1 MGDWMSNNA
10 RSGLGRLLPLL
21 GLLVSLLWHSLASA
35 DFYQWKIS
43 IPGNPTAFFPSY
55 TAACQYYFDNTSAN
69 WLKKVNKL
77 SYKEVQCS
85 VSGTGGITWET
96 KTAILTGDSCP
107 PEQELDPA
115 DGA

>member
-1 MGDWMSNNA
+1 MP
-10 RSGLGRLLPLL
+10 RFVLLIFA
-21 GLLVSLLWHSLASA
+21 LVLASAAHA

-107 PEQELDPA
+107 EGTDFNKET
-115 DGA
+115 GECKENK

>member
-43 IPGNPTAFFPSY
+43 IPGKPTAFFPSY

-69 WLKKVNKL
+69 WLKEINKAEL
-77 SYKEVQCS
+77 QGSSVQCFGYWRNHLAD
-85 VSGTGGITWET
+85 VGYH
-96 KTAILTGDSCP
+96 
-107 PEQELDPA
+107 LDWR
-115 DGA
+115 

>member
-43 IPGNPTAFFPSY
+43 IPG
-55 TAACQYYFDNTSAN
+55 
-69 WLKKVNKL
+69 
-77 SYKEVQCS
+77 
-85 VSGTGGITWET
+85 
-96 KTAILTGDSCP
+96 
-107 PEQELDPA
+107 
-115 DGA
+115 